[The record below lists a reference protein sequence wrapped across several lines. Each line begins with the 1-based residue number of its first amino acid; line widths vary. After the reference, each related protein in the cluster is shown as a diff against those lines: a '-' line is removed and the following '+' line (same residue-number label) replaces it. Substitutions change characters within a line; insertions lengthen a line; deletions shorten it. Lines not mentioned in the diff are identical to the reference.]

1 MAESPELER
10 FEIAPDDP
18 LADEHAAVS
27 AWVEEA
33 FGSLSEHNPFVD
45 VELKTFP
52 SGRRLL
58 DGKPEQSRR
67 YLLAAVEQVRHW
79 ERQARHGS
87 ASSRGRDGREAPARG
102 GGGRRPDAPGLA
114 AGETRPDGGPAVVSG
129 GPDAHTV
136 LRPDRADHQ
145 GARALRL
152 DDARRSRATP
162 AMGTSRRG
170 SAHRSRRTSAGS
182 GPPSSGSAS
191 MKAPGRLPM
200 APPAAAVRPPPTPAP
215 AGSAGVLVHLK
226 RFYGMLPDADA
237 APAPPIEPDLFV
249 LAEDSPLRPEHELL
263 TAVFR
268 ERIGEHYIIPD
279 LPRLEAR
286 RTLLALEPG
295 AMGRAV
301 LAAAERHIHALLA
314 PQVRPFVR
322 TEETPIWQSRNV
334 AAWTMASLLKSH
346 FELRR
351 DGLFDLLLYLSSR
364 PPHEHT
370 GLEKLVRTLIEQAE
384 GEAARSPLSEGER
397 YVLAMFRKA
406 MGRPGPG
413 SAPEEVQ
420 RLTRLIG
427 DGVVMLPGDRRGVG
441 RGGQRRPGGRRT
453 GAAGALGEA
462 ARARPDGDR
471 GQALGQ
477 VAEGGPEARGCDRRR
492 RRPRETPEVVP
503 PLRAGGRRSAGCRT
517 PRTSRSA
524 RKTCPMR
531 RMPTPCAGCSG

>member
-1 MAESPELER
+1 MAESHELER

-33 FGSLSEHNPFVD
+33 FGSLGEHNPFVD
-45 VELKTFP
+45 VELKKFP

-79 ERQARHGS
+79 ERQAKRICFVW
-87 ASSRGRDGREAPARG
+87 GRVDGRRRHAAGVVAALMRRALPLEKPDLMAVLRWCQETQTLTPYFIPIVPITKALERHASTTPADPELRRAIGDFASRLRASVEKDVRRLGTPVERLCVDEGTEAPA
-102 GGGRRPDAPGLA
+102 
-114 AGETRPDGGPAVVSG
+114 
-129 GPDAHTV
+129 
-136 LRPDRADHQ
+136 
-145 GARALRL
+145 
-152 DDARRSRATP
+152 DAR
-162 AMGTSRRG
+162 
-170 SAHRSRRTSAGS
+170 
-182 GPPSSGSAS
+182 
-191 MKAPGRLPM
+191 
-200 APPAAAVRPPPTPAP
+200 PAAAVRPPPTPAP

-237 APAPPIEPDLFV
+237 EAAPPIEPDLFV

-268 ERIGEHYIIPD
+268 ERIGEHYVIPD
-279 LPRLEAR
+279 IPRLEAR
-286 RTLLALEPG
+286 KTLLALEPG

-301 LAAAERHIHALLA
+301 LAAAERHTHALLA

-334 AAWTMASLLKSH
+334 AAWTMASLLKSR

-364 PPHEHT
+364 PPHEHK
-370 GLEKLVRTLIEQAE
+370 GLEKLIRTLIEQAE

-427 DGVVMLPGDRRGVG
+427 DGAVMHLATGEVWAEAVNDDLGAVEPARRVHWVKLLEH
-441 RGGQRRPGGRRT
+441 
-453 GAAGALGEA
+453 ALTA
-462 ARARPDGDR
+462 TAVKPSSKW
-471 GQALGQ
+471 LK
-477 VAEGGPEARGCDRRR
+477 EARKLVDAIGDDDV
-492 RRPRETPEVVP
+492 REKLLRWF
-503 PLRAGGRRSAGCRT
+503 PLFGAGGR
-517 PRTSRSA
+517 
-524 RKTCPMR
+524 
-531 RMPTPCAGCSG
+531 